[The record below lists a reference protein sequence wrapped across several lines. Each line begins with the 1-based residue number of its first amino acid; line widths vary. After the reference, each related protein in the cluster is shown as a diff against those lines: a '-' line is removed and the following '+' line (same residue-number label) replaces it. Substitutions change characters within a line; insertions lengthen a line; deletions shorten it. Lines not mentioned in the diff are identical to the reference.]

1 MEAHFMLKAM
11 GYKTSGTTKRLET
24 NIGTKSSINSH
35 CKNEQ
40 YSGLSSDE
48 TKEHD
53 GRTQKFQAHSRS
65 ITNDN
70 TWDIDYAQKQQ
81 GEEENDSG
89 ERSKT

>member
-1 MEAHFMLKAM
+1 MLKSM

-40 YSGLSSDE
+40 YSSLSLDE

-65 ITNDN
+65 ITNGN

-89 ERSKT
+89 EISKT